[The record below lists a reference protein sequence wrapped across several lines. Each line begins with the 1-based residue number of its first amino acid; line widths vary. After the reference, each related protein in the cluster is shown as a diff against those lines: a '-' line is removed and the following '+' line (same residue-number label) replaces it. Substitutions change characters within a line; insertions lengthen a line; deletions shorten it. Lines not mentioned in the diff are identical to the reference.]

1 MTDTYLL
8 PTARNT
14 RTRQTVK
21 TQDLTGARFKLSQ
34 RALAQETAER
44 VAAGL
49 NDRTG
54 ESWEPVVIEYTPTT
68 RRPRT

>member
-14 RTRQTVK
+14 RTKQTVK
-21 TQDLTGARFKLSQ
+21 TQDLTGARFTHQQ
-34 RALAQETAER
+34 RAMAQEIAER

-49 NDRTG
+49 SDRTG
-54 ESWEPVVIEYTPTT
+54 DYWEPVVLEYTPTV
-68 RRPRT
+68 RAPRT